1 MGRLRKVKDDILK
14 LQQSDYFI
22 ADPANIKLKEHNEIE
37 VGTGKGQFI
46 TNKASSNPEINY
58 YGIDKFPTI
67 LLKAINKLNKNKID
81 INNLHFLSF
90 DALDLN
96 KYFPNHSIDCI
107 YLNFSDP
114 WPKKRHEKRRLTS
127 KTYINIYK
135 SILRPDGC
143 IKYKTDNYD
152 FFLFTKEELEN
163 HPEVTILE
171 ITDDLYNSEFIKD
184 NIPTE
189 YETKFVN
196 MNKKI
201 NYIKFKFNH

>member
-135 SILRPDGC
+135 SILRPYGC

-163 HPEVTILE
+163 NPEVTILE

>member
-143 IKYKTDNYD
+143 IKYKTDKEYYNHFKRLKNRSLYD
-152 FFLFTKEELEN
+152 TGVNIEESDNVLVLQTCIYGKYKGKLLVIVAKKVKEN
-163 HPEVTILE
+163 
-171 ITDDLYNSEFIKD
+171 
-184 NIPTE
+184 
-189 YETKFVN
+189 
-196 MNKKI
+196 
-201 NYIKFKFNH
+201 